1 VNQQNKLMSEKQR
14 TLAKE
19 ISLTGKGLHTGIN
32 VTITFKPAPAN
43 HGYKFCRTDLP
54 GKPVIDA
61 LAEHV
66 TDTSRGTTLVQN
78 NASVQT
84 IEHVLAALHGLR
96 VDNALIEMD
105 GPEAPIM
112 GGSSWKFVD
121 AVKEAGIVELK
132 EDRNY
137 FVVKQKITY
146 SDEEH
151 GVDLIVYPDDHFS
164 INVLIDYNSH
174 ILGNQYAILD
184 SIDDFEKEISR
195 SRTFVFFHE
204 LEPLFKMGLIKGGD
218 LDNAIVILE
227 KEVEQAE
234 IDRIAKLFNRPGIS
248 THTAGILNNTELRYP
263 NEPARHKLLDI
274 MGDLALVGHPIKG
287 KVVATRPGH
296 LANTRLAKIMR
307 QEMKKALSKKDV
319 PVYDPTQP
327 PVYTVE
333 EIRKKLPHRFPFL
346 LVDKVIL
353 LEESSIVGIKNVT
366 FNEAFF
372 QGHFPEEPV
381 MPGVLLVEAL
391 AQTGGLLVLS
401 TVDDPEKY
409 STYFLKIDKVKFK
422 SKVVPGDTVILKME
436 LTDLIRR
443 GIVTMFGQAFV
454 GNKLVLEGELTA
466 QVVKNKI

>member
-1 VNQQNKLMSEKQR
+1 MSEKQR
-14 TLAKE
+14 TLTRE

-32 VTITFKPAPAN
+32 VTLTFKPAPAN
-43 HGYKFCRTDLP
+43 HGYKFCRVDLP
-54 GKPVIDA
+54 GKPLIDA

-96 VDNALIEMD
+96 IDNALIELN

-112 GGSSWKFVD
+112 GGSSWKFVE
-121 AVKEAGIVELK
+121 AIKEAGITDLK
-132 EDRNY
+132 EERNY

-151 GVDLIVYPDDHFS
+151 GVDLIVYPDDHLS
-164 INVLIDYNSH
+164 INVLIDYNSR
-174 ILGNQYAILD
+174 ILGNQYSILD
-184 SIDDFEKEISR
+184 SIDDFEKEIAK

-227 KEVEQAE
+227 KEVEQEE
-234 IDRIAKLFNRPGIS
+234 IERIAKLFNRPGIN

-296 LANTRLAKIMR
+296 LANTRLAKLMR
-307 QEMKKALSKKDV
+307 QEMKKALSKHDI
-319 PVYDPTQP
+319 PVYDPSQP
-327 PVYTVE
+327 PVFSLE
-333 EIRKKLPHRFPFL
+333 EIKKRLPHRYPFL
-346 LVDKVIL
+346 LVDKIIS

-366 FNEAFF
+366 INESFF
-372 QGHFPEEPV
+372 QGHFPDEPI

-401 TVDDPEKY
+401 TMEEPEKY

-422 SKVVPGDTVILKME
+422 NKVVPGDTVILKME

-443 GIVTMFGQAFV
+443 GIVTMYGQAFV

>member
-1 VNQQNKLMSEKQR
+1 MSEKQR

-19 ISLTGKGLHTGIN
+19 ISLNGKGLHTGIN

-43 HGYKFCRTDLP
+43 HGYKFCRVDLP
-54 GKPVIDA
+54 GQPMIDA

-66 TDTSRGTTLVQN
+66 TETSRGTTLVHN

-84 IEHVLAALHGLR
+84 IEHVLAALHGLS
-96 VDNALIEMD
+96 VDNALIEMN

-112 GGSSWKFVD
+112 GGSSLKFVE
-121 AVKEAGIVELK
+121 AIKSAGIVDQK

-151 GVDLIVYPDDHFS
+151 GVDLIIYPDDHLS
-164 INVLIDYNSH
+164 INVLIDYNSK

-184 SIDDFEKEISR
+184 TIDDFETEICK

-204 LEPLFKMGLIKGGD
+204 LEPLFKAGLIKGGD
-218 LDNAIVILE
+218 LDNAVVILE

-234 IDRIAKLFNRPGIS
+234 IDRIAKMFKRPGINK
-248 THTAGILNNTELRYP
+248 HTAGVLNNTELRFP

-274 MGDLALVGHPIKG
+274 MGDIALVGHPIKG
-287 KVVATRPGH
+287 KIVATRPGH
-296 LANTRLAKIMR
+296 FANTRLARLIR
-307 QEMKKALSKKDV
+307 QEMKKALLKKDI
-319 PVYDPTQP
+319 PAYDPTQP
-327 PVYTVE
+327 PVLTLE
-333 EIRKKLPHRFPFL
+333 DIRKRLPHRYPFL
-346 LVDKVIL
+346 MVDKIISID
-353 LEESSIVGIKNVT
+353 ETSIVGIKNIT

-372 QGHFPEEPV
+372 QGHFPGEPV

-391 AQTGGLLVLS
+391 AQTGGLLILN
-401 TVDDPEKY
+401 TVDEPEKY

-422 SKVVPGDTVILKME
+422 QKVVPGDTVILKME

-454 GNKLVLEGELTA
+454 ANKLVLEGEMTA
-466 QVVKNKI
+466 QVVKNK

>member
-1 VNQQNKLMSEKQR
+1 MSEKQR

-32 VTITFKPAPAN
+32 VTLTFKPAPPN

-54 GKPVIDA
+54 GKPLIDA
-61 LAEHV
+61 LADHV
-66 TDTSRGTTLVQN
+66 TDTSRGTTLVHN
-78 NASVQT
+78 NASVST
-84 IEHVLAALHGLR
+84 IEHVLAALYGLR
-96 VDNALIEMD
+96 VDNALIELN

-112 GGSSWKFVD
+112 GGSSLKFVE
-121 AVKEAGIVELK
+121 AIKEVGIVDQK

-151 GVDLIVYPDDHFS
+151 GVDLIVYPDDHLS
-164 INVLIDYNSH
+164 INVLIDYNSR

-184 SIDDFEKEISR
+184 SIDDFERDICK

-204 LEPLFKMGLIKGGD
+204 LEPLFNMGLIKGGD

-227 KEVEQAE
+227 KEVDQTE
-234 IDRIAKLFNRPGIS
+234 IDRIAKLFSRPGIS
-248 THTAGILNNTELRYP
+248 THVAGVLNNTDLRYP

-274 MGDLALVGHPIKG
+274 MGDIALVGHPVKG
-287 KVVATRPGH
+287 KIVATRPGH
-296 LANTRLAKIMR
+296 YANTRLAKIIR
-307 QEMKKALSKKDV
+307 QEMKKAASKREI
-319 PVYDPTQP
+319 PVYDPSQP
-327 PVYTVE
+327 PVFTVDD
-333 EIRKKLPHRFPFL
+333 IKKRLPHRFPFL
-346 LVDKVIL
+346 FVDKIISL
-353 LEESSIVGIKNVT
+353 DESTIVGIKNIT
-366 FNEAFF
+366 FNESFF

-401 TVDDPEKY
+401 TVEEPERY
-409 STYFLKIDKVKFK
+409 STYFLKIDKLKFK
-422 SKVVPGDTVILKME
+422 QKVVPGDTVILKME
-436 LTDLIRR
+436 LADVIRR

-454 GNKLVLEGELTA
+454 GNKLVLEGEMTA
-466 QVVKNKI
+466 QIVKNK

>member
-1 VNQQNKLMSEKQR
+1 MSEKQR

-19 ISLTGKGLHTGIN
+19 ISLTGKGLHSGN
-32 VTITFKPAPAN
+32 SVTITFKPAPVN
-43 HGYKFCRTDLP
+43 HGYKFCRVDLP

-78 NASVQT
+78 NASVTT
-84 IEHVLAALHGLR
+84 IEHVMAAFHGLR
-96 VDNALIEMD
+96 VDNAMIELN
-105 GPEAPIM
+105 GPETPIM
-112 GGSSWKFVD
+112 GGSAWKFVE
-121 AVKEAGIVELK
+121 AIKEAGIVDQK

-137 FVVKQKITY
+137 FIVKQKITF

-164 INVLIDYNSH
+164 VNVLIDYNSK
-174 ILGNQYAILD
+174 ILGNQYSILD
-184 SIDDFEKEISR
+184 SIEDFEEKIAK

-204 LEPLFKMGLIKGGD
+204 LEPLFNKGLIRGGD

-287 KVVATRPGH
+287 KIVATRPGH
-296 LANTRLAKIMR
+296 YANTRLARIIR
-307 QEMKKALSKKDV
+307 QEMKKALSKHDI
-319 PVYDPTQP
+319 PLYDASQP
-327 PVYTVE
+327 PVFTVE
-333 EIRKKLPHRFPFL
+333 EIKKRLPHRFPFL
-346 LVDKVIL
+346 LVDKIIAL
-353 LEESSIVGIKNVT
+353 DESSIVGIKNVT
-366 FNEAFF
+366 FNESFF

-391 AQTGGLLVLS
+391 AQTGGLLVLNS
-401 TVDDPEKY
+401 VEDPEKY
-409 STYFLKIDKVKFK
+409 STYFLKIDKLKFK

-436 LTDLIRR
+436 LADVMRR

-454 GNKLVLEGELTA
+454 GNKLVLEGEMTA
-466 QVVKNKI
+466 QVVKNK

>member
-1 VNQQNKLMSEKQR
+1 MSEKQR

-19 ISLTGKGLHTGIN
+19 ISLTGKGLHTGIS

-43 HGYKFCRTDLP
+43 HGYKFCRVDLP

-78 NASVQT
+78 NASVST
-84 IEHVLAALHGLR
+84 IEHVLAAFHGLR
-96 VDNALIEMD
+96 VDNALIELD
-105 GPEAPIM
+105 GTEAPIM
-112 GGSSWKFVD
+112 GGGSWKFVE
-121 AVKEAGIVELK
+121 AIKEAGIVEQK

-137 FVVKQKITY
+137 FVVKQKITF

-164 INVLIDYNSH
+164 VNVLIDYNSR

-184 SIDDFEKEISR
+184 TIDDFEEKICR

-204 LEPLFKMGLIKGGD
+204 LEPLFNKGLIKGGD

-227 KEVEQAE
+227 KEVEQSE

-248 THTAGILNNTELRYP
+248 SHTAGILNNTELRYP

-274 MGDLALVGHPIKG
+274 VGDLALVGHPIKG

-296 LANTRLAKIMR
+296 FANTRLAKIMR
-307 QEMKKALSKKDV
+307 QEMKKILSKRDI
-319 PVYDPTQP
+319 PVYDPSQP
-327 PVYTVE
+327 PVFTLE
-333 EIRKKLPHRFPFL
+333 EIKKRLPHRFPFL
-346 LVDKVIL
+346 LVDKIISL
-353 LEESSIVGIKNVT
+353 DESSIVGIKNVT
-366 FNEAFF
+366 FNESFF
-372 QGHFPEEPV
+372 QGHFPDEPI

-391 AQTGGLLVLS
+391 AQTGGLLILS
-401 TVDDPEKY
+401 TFEDPEKY
-409 STYFLKIDKVKFK
+409 STYFLKIDKLKFK
-422 SKVVPGDTVILKME
+422 QKVVPGDTVILKME
-436 LTDLIRR
+436 LADVMRR

-454 GNKLVLEGELTA
+454 GNKLVLEGEMTA
-466 QVVKNKI
+466 QVVKNK